1 MAQNVPQ
8 QQLNAEYSFTIE
20 AQISAPIMM
29 GETLDGTRL
38 SIPITGGRF
47 YGKNLKGEVLPGG
60 ADYQIIRQDGVT
72 ALHAVYMMRT
82 DDGALINVINDGL
95 IVPEKS
101 EQAFYF
107 RTSPKFIAPKG
118 EYDWLNKAIFVGGV
132 RIDPQKKG
140 KVLID
145 IYKLQ

>member
-60 ADYQIIRQDGVT
+60 ADYQVIRQDGVT

-95 IVPEKS
+95 IVPEGS
-101 EQAFYF
+101 EQAFY
-107 RTSPKFIAPKG
+107 PCIA
-118 EYDWLNKAIFVGGV
+118 
-132 RIDPQKKG
+132 
-140 KVLID
+140 KVNS
-145 IYKLQ
+145 YSY